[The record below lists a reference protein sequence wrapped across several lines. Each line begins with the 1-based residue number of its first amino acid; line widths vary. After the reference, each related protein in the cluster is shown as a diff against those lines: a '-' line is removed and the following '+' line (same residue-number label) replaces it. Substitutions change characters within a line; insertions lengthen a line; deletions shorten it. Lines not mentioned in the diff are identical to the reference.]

1 MTKFTLF
8 QMLELLV
15 QHPKLVFS
23 RINDPNFKVKRG
35 YLGDVLIDI
44 KGNISI
50 MKIFNYV
57 QDLFVIDEKD
67 SKE

>member
-8 QMLELLV
+8 QMLELLA
-15 QHPKLVFS
+15 QHPKLIFNRV
-23 RINDPNFKVKRG
+23 NDPNFKVKRG

-44 KGNISI
+44 KGNISV